1 MKILLIGH
9 SIVDNVEN
17 NIYPGGVY
25 YSLLGFLSNFKPND
39 EIYLLTSWNKKY
51 LFLFEKLYSL
61 ANLKFS
67 EVVEQMPEVILFTS
81 GDEERREI
89 YKNISSN
96 LPLNKIENIK
106 SFDGI
111 LINMITGFDLSLEQM
126 KLLRENY
133 SGKIYFDVHTLS
145 RGIDENMKREFR
157 PIPKIDEW
165 LNCIDIL
172 QCNVNELRTIYN
184 GSEEESAK
192 FVLNLGVK
200 IILITKAE
208 KGSVAYFM
216 KENKLQKIEA
226 QPFKVDSKN
235 KIGCGDIFGAT
246 FFYHFLQTND
256 LQLSIQKANKAGAIA
271 ASIQN
276 LSTLKRLPL

>member
-39 EIYLLTSWNKKY
+39 EIYLITSWNKKY
-51 LFLFEKLYSL
+51 LFLFEKLYSF
-61 ANLKFS
+61 ANLKFC

-89 YKNISSN
+89 YKNISAN
-96 LPLNKIENIK
+96 LSLNKIENIK
-106 SFDGI
+106 SFDGV
-111 LINMITGFDLSLEQM
+111 LINMITGFDLTLEQM
-126 KLLRENY
+126 RFLRENY
-133 SGKIYFDVHTLS
+133 TGKIYFDVHTLS

-172 QCNVNELRTIYN
+172 QCNANELRTIYN

-216 KENKLQKIEA
+216 NEKKIEKIEA

-256 LQLSIQKANKAGAIA
+256 LQISIQQANKAGAIA

>member
-1 MKILLIGH
+1 
-9 SIVDNVEN
+9 
-17 NIYPGGVY
+17 
-25 YSLLGFLSNFKPND
+25 
-39 EIYLLTSWNKKY
+39 
-51 LFLFEKLYSL
+51 
-61 ANLKFS
+61 
-67 EVVEQMPEVILFTS
+67 
-81 GDEERREI
+81 
-89 YKNISSN
+89 
-96 LPLNKIENIK
+96 
-106 SFDGI
+106 
-111 LINMITGFDLSLEQM
+111 
-126 KLLRENY
+126 
-133 SGKIYFDVHTLS
+133 
-145 RGIDENMKREFR
+145 MKREFR

>member
-51 LFLFEKLYSL
+51 LFLFEKLYSF
-61 ANLKFS
+61 ANLKFC

-89 YKNISSN
+89 YKNISAN
-96 LPLNKIENIK
+96 LSLNKIENIK

-111 LINMITGFDLSLEQM
+111 LINMIIGFDLSLEQI
-126 KLLRENY
+126 KFLRENY
-133 SGKIYFDVHTLS
+133 SGKIYFDIHTLS

-172 QCNVNELRTIYN
+172 QCNANELRTIYN

-216 KENKLQKIEA
+216 NEKKIEKIEA

-256 LQLSIQKANKAGAIA
+256 LQISIQKANKAGAIA
-271 ASIQN
+271 ASILN
-276 LSTLKRLPL
+276 LSALKRLPL

>member
-51 LFLFEKLYSL
+51 LFLFEKLYSF
-61 ANLKFS
+61 ANLKFC

-89 YKNISSN
+89 YKNISAN
-96 LPLNKIENIK
+96 LSLNKIENIK
-106 SFDGI
+106 SFDGV
-111 LINMITGFDLSLEQM
+111 LINMITGFDLTLEQM
-126 KLLRENY
+126 RFLRENY
-133 SGKIYFDVHTLS
+133 TGKIYFDVHTLS

-172 QCNVNELRTIYN
+172 QCNANELRTIYN

-216 KENKLQKIEA
+216 NEKKIEKIEA

-256 LQLSIQKANKAGAIA
+256 LQISIQKANKAGAIA
-271 ASIQN
+271 ASILN
-276 LSTLKRLPL
+276 LSALKRLPL